1 MLGRNAT
8 EGARGSKPPT
18 GKNLNKPKSTRRLWP
33 LAGGAFLLLAVVCR
47 WPLPFI
53 AIATITQ
60 AALVAYLVY
69 RLRGVDLYK
78 LYVDWFTAARERID
92 EDEDRPWGH

>member
-1 MLGRNAT
+1 MLA
-8 EGARGSKPPT
+8 A
-18 GKNLNKPKSTRRLWP
+18 
-33 LAGGAFLLLAVVCR
+33 VCR

-53 AIATITQ
+53 AIATLTQ

-92 EDEDRPWGH
+92 DDTDRPWGH